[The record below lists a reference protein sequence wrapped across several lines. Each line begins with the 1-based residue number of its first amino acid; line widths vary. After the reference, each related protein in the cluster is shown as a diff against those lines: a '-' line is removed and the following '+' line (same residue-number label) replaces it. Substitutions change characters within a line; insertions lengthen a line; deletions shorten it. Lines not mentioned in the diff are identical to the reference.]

1 MEDCY
6 NAPSCPNRTEIFCT
20 FDSTLKP
27 PGELFVRLPT
37 FFNKKRGNRRTGLP
51 VWGSL
56 GEGIYHAVLLVAGL
70 IIGVLMLAGIAVP
83 EWRINNQFVGVN
95 GRLIGKGL
103 ARHTLRDVFGG
114 TKYAWRPALLV
125 QYDVDG
131 VEVESWDTVHSS
143 ETHEIRDVAVHRLD
157 DLKLGD
163 DVRCWYDPN
172 DIETVVLKRGYSWW
186 LWLLTLLL
194 PGALVTFGAT
204 GLIHFLKVWGRS
216 EERQAAQFGRLLET
230 LASPLPESVGFPTI
244 PACDNLVNSPGMM
257 LRFRL
262 PTESPELWSLIGAG
276 LFSGL
281 WNVVVVLLAV
291 NVGFNVAEGRADWW
305 LLGLLA
311 PFAIVGVASI
321 GLFCRQLFF
330 VTAVGPTHVE
340 ISDHPLCPGDN
351 YQVLLSQAGS
361 ASFQKL
367 ELFLEL
373 EEQATFRQGT
383 DVRTERQIVWQF
395 LIRCWKDVEPLP
407 GTPFEAEVQLQL
419 PSEAMHSFHSTHNAV
434 SWRLVLR
441 GVPKRWPALVRV
453 FPVVVFPADGMKST
467 GKKK

>member
-1 MEDCY
+1 MEDCHDR
-6 NAPSCPNRTEIFCT
+6 PSCPNYKERVCS
-20 FDSTLKP
+20 FDSPLRP

-51 VWGSL
+51 AWGSL
-56 GEGIYHAVLLVAGL
+56 GEGIYHAVLFVAGL

-83 EWRINNQFVGVN
+83 EWRINNQFIGVD

-114 TKYAWRPALLV
+114 AKYSWRPALLV

-131 VEVESWDTVHSS
+131 EEVESWNTVHSS
-143 ETHEIRDVAVHRLD
+143 ETHETRDVAVYQLD
-157 DLKLGD
+157 NWELGGY
-163 DVRCWYDPN
+163 VRCWYDPG

-204 GLIHFLKVWGRS
+204 GLLHSLKAWGRS

-281 WNVVVVLLAV
+281 WNAVVVLLAV
-291 NVGFNVAEGRADWW
+291 NVGFNVVGGRADLW

-311 PFAIVGVASI
+311 PFVVVGVASI
-321 GLFCRQLFF
+321 GLFFRQLFF

-340 ISDHPLCPGDN
+340 ISGHPLCPGGI

-361 ASFQKL
+361 ASFRKL

-383 DVRTERQIVWQF
+383 DVRTERQIIWQF
-395 LIRCWKDVEPLP
+395 LIRRWNDVEPLP
-407 GTPFEAEVQLQL
+407 GTPFEAEEQLQL
-419 PSEAMHSFHSTHNAV
+419 PSKAMHSFHSTHNAV

-441 GVPKRWPALVRV
+441 GVPKRWPAFERV
-453 FPVVVFPADGMKST
+453 FPVVVFPADSQGSNGEYK
-467 GKKK
+467 

>member
-6 NAPSCPNRTEIFCT
+6 DRPSCPNYKKRVCS
-20 FDSTLKP
+20 FDSHLWP

-51 VWGSL
+51 AWGSL
-56 GEGIYHAVLLVAGL
+56 GEGIYHAVLFVAGL

-83 EWRINNQFVGVN
+83 EWRINNQFIGVD

-114 TKYAWRPALLV
+114 AKYSWRPALLV

-131 VEVESWDTVHSS
+131 DEVQSWNTVHSS
-143 ETHEIRDVAVHRLD
+143 ETHETRDVAVHQLD
-157 DLKLGD
+157 NWELGAY
-163 DVRCWYDPN
+163 VRCWYDPG

-204 GLIHFLKVWGRS
+204 GLLHSLKAWGRS

-230 LASPLPESVGFPTI
+230 FASPLPESVGFPTI

-291 NVGFNVAEGRADWW
+291 NVGFNVVGGRADLW

-311 PFAIVGVASI
+311 PFVVVGVASI

-340 ISDHPLCPGDN
+340 ISGHPLCPGNN

-361 ASFQKL
+361 ASFRKL

-395 LIRCWKDVEPLP
+395 LIRRWKDVEPLP
-407 GTPFEAEVQLQL
+407 GTPFEAEEQLQL
-419 PSEAMHSFHSTHNAV
+419 PSKAMHSFHSTHNAV

-441 GVPKRWPALVRV
+441 GVPKRWPAFERV
-453 FPVVVFPADGMKST
+453 FPVVVFPADVPVSNGESK
-467 GKKK
+467 

>member
-1 MEDCY
+1 MEDY
-6 NAPSCPNRTEIFCT
+6 YYRPSCPNFTERVYS
-20 FDSTLKP
+20 FDSPLRP
-27 PGELFVRLPT
+27 LGEIFVRLPT

-83 EWRINNQFVGVN
+83 EWRINNQFIGVD

-114 TKYAWRPALLV
+114 AKYSWRPALLV
-125 QYDVDG
+125 QYDVG
-131 VEVESWDTVHSS
+131 GEEVESWNTVHSS
-143 ETHEIRDVAVHRLD
+143 ETHETRDVAVHQLD
-157 DLKLGD
+157 DWKLGGH
-163 DVRCWYDPN
+163 VRCWYDPD

-204 GLIHFLKVWGRS
+204 GLLHSLKSWGRS

-262 PTESPELWSLIGAG
+262 PTESPEFWSLIGSG

-281 WNVVVVLLAV
+281 WNLVVVLLAV
-291 NVGFNVAEGRADWW
+291 NVGFDVAGGRADWW
-305 LLGLLA
+305 LLGLLT
-311 PFAIVGVASI
+311 PFVIVGLASI

-340 ISDHPLCPGDN
+340 ISGHPLCPGNN

-361 ASFQKL
+361 ASFRKL

-407 GTPFEAEVQLQL
+407 GTPFEAEEQLQL
-419 PSEAMHSFHSTHNAV
+419 PSETMHSFHSTHNAV

-441 GVPKRWPALVRV
+441 GVPKRWPAFERV
-453 FPVVVFPADGMKST
+453 FPVVVFPADRPKSN
-467 GKKK
+467 GENK